1 LLRCDPASRSAHVPH
16 LASLSSAGF
25 NRVATTRIP
34 GPLLA
39 AVLSFYRKDS
49 DEFGESI

>member
-1 LLRCDPASRSAHVPH
+1 VPRFLRLLLSKPASRSAHVPH

-25 NRVATTRIP
+25 NRVVMTRIP

-39 AVLSFYRKDS
+39 AALSFERKD
-49 DEFGESI
+49 